1 MKVRLVTLGC
11 KVNTYES
18 EAVAELLEARDY
30 EIIEKGKA
38 DVYIVNSCMVTA
50 TAEQKSRQQI
60 RRLFRE
66 NQEGVIVVMGCLSA
80 LKPEEIAAID
90 GVVITIGTKDRD
102 KIPDLLDVYFKN
114 KERFRPQRAD
124 LVSSQYDNLSL
135 TSFRSHQRAFLKI
148 EDGCDNF
155 CTYCI
160 IPYARGPVRSKP
172 KELVIEEA
180 RRLAK
185 SHPEIVLTGIHT
197 GGYGKDLANYT
208 FPDLLS
214 DLEKIPDLNRI
225 RLSSIEINE
234 ISDELIRVIK
244 ESKKIV
250 RHLHIPLQS
259 GSNRILKLMN
269 RHYDREVYLKKIDE
283 LRAAI
288 QGLAL
293 TSDVIAGFPG
303 ETEMDFNDTLD
314 LIETVRFNELHVF
327 PYSKRTGTVAANYQG
342 EVPSEIIK
350 IRARRLI
357 EAGERLAKAKI
368 REKEGQILKVIA
380 ERKLD
385 GYLQGHSEEYIHIR
399 FAGPETLIATEV
411 QVRLIREE
419 YPLSLGELV

>member
-18 EAVAELLEARDY
+18 EAVAELLEARNY

-38 DVYIVNSCMVTA
+38 DIYIVNSCMVTA
-50 TAEQKSRQQI
+50 TAEQKTRQQI

-102 KIPDLLDVYFKN
+102 KIPDLLDAYFEN
-114 KERFRPQRAD
+114 NERFRPQRAD

-314 LIETVRFNELHVF
+314 LIETVRFNELH
-327 PYSKRTGTVAANYQG
+327 
-342 EVPSEIIK
+342 I
-350 IRARRLI
+350 
-357 EAGERLAKAKI
+357 
-368 REKEGQILKVIA
+368 
-380 ERKLD
+380 
-385 GYLQGHSEEYIHIR
+385 
-399 FAGPETLIATEV
+399 
-411 QVRLIREE
+411 
-419 YPLSLGELV
+419 